1 MAVKVREWKG
11 AWWIFINHKGRRKAR
26 RVGAGKEGK
35 RAALTAAE
43 KIQAKL
49 ALGETALLEDSRAPV
64 LVFADYAQG
73 WLRSYVAVYLK
84 PGTQEKYETILRKHW
99 FPQLGRLPLSAITR
113 DRVKTVLGE
122 KLAAGLKPS
131 TVKGAL
137 NVLRACLSAAV
148 EDAHLTG
155 NPAARLGRFASC
167 SGETREFE
175 IFSREELTILLSTAA
190 REFPDVYP
198 IVLTLARTGLRI
210 GEALTLQRDDVDF
223 PRRELWVRRTWGSRK
238 KALGPRRINTPKS
251 NKFRRVDMSEQLC
264 RVLQGYLALQEAEA
278 IVEGRAP
285 SPWLFPGP
293 DGHPITPGGFWQ
305 NCWRPLLRRS
315 GLRYRKPHTLRHTY
329 ASLLIQDG
337 ETLAYVRDQL
347 GHHSI
352 RVTVDIY
359 GHLIPGANKVA
370 VDRLDDATGRDLYA
384 GSCSDAHEGAG
395 AATAR
400 GGAVTHGEGGRAWGQ
415 PAAAPSASERPGGG
429 HPLNPRTTPPGAP
442 ESVRGSIPVRRGARA
457 GHGTGAAVP

>member
-1 MAVKVREWKG
+1 MAVKVREWKS
-11 AWWIFINHKGRRKAR
+11 AWWIFIHHKGRRKAR

-35 RAALTAAE
+35 RAALAAAE

-49 ALGETALLEDSRAPV
+49 ALGETALLEDSRAPA

-99 FPQLGRLPLSAITR
+99 FPHLGRLPLSAITR

-122 KLAAGLKPS
+122 KLAGGLKPS

-137 NVLRACLSAAV
+137 NVLRACLNAAV
-148 EDAHLTG
+148 EDACLTG
-155 NPAARLGRFASC
+155 NPAARLGKFASC
-167 SGETREFE
+167 SGETREIE
-175 IFSREELTILLSTAA
+175 IFSREELTTLLSTAA

-210 GEALTLQRDDVDF
+210 GEALTLQMDDLDF
-223 PRRELWVRRTWGSRK
+223 QRRELWVRRTWGSRK
-238 KALGPRRINTPKS
+238 KALGERRINAPKS
-251 NKFRRVDMSEQLC
+251 NRFRRVDMSKQLC
-264 RVLQGYLALQEAEA
+264 RVLQGYLALREAEA

-315 GLRYRKPHTLRHTY
+315 GLRYRKPHALRHTY

-337 ETLAYVRDQL
+337 ENLAYVRDQL

-370 VDRLDDATGRDLYA
+370 VDRLDDATSHHLYTEPR
-384 GSCSDAHEGAG
+384 SAHEGVSAAAARG
-395 AATAR
+395 EAATN
-400 GGAVTHGEGGRAWGQ
+400 GEDGAAWGQ
-415 PAAAPSASERPGGG
+415 PAAPQSAGERPAGA
-429 HPLNPRTTPPGAP
+429 HPLNARATPPDAP
-442 ESVRGSIPVRRGARA
+442 V
-457 GHGTGAAVP
+457 